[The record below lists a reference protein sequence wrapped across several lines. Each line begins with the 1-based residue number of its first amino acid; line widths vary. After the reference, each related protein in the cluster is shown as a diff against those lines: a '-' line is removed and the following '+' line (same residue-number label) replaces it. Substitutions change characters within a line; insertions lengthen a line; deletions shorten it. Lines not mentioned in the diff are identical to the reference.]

1 MNEENDVIP
10 EMPDSIQQQR
20 QETYENSTL
29 FDSSAEDELN
39 TVLTAMKAL
48 PFGDERQKD
57 AFFENV
63 QRLQGYHVIQI
74 FNLGVASLQKYYMKE
89 SSEFLEEAMNLFEIC
104 LSFCYADDVSKRVA
118 FDYYVRALKFCFP
131 SQPKQFLSTTVVSML
146 LQLVQ
151 ILQEGKL
158 ATIVCEKD
166 EQGTNSKTQIKGTKY
181 FIAELLAIFETRRD
195 RDEGCITEIVAQT
208 KRIASKDVS
217 VTNTK
222 ENVEENLRSEH
233 AVSPYLLTN
242 WIKLLQLESVNNAFA
257 SGLAKLDT
265 LSCTV
270 RHFPICLPSRF
281 TIHTSYLYE
290 STIAHLVSILE
301 EIKST
306 GSDVI
311 LPTTEERLAI
321 FFKHVDNFCHN
332 AKVTVALLKV
342 LVDESISSEVQR
354 AVLDQFFFEEKR
366 KFGSYQQCVDWI
378 EIKARAVDLVSKVLS
393 LLPDG
398 EVVNKLLK
406 FWKASF
412 AVDPD
417 YQTLVCMLSL
427 FLEGSSSEGSCC
439 LQERA
444 EKTLEFLDC
453 LDRPLLNLITSWY
466 PFLAWFIREFPTSFH
481 DQRRTD
487 GLRFIRSAS
496 RVARLPS
503 GQKGIFVRSVEQFF
517 DWASKQNCT
526 EEMKDEIVQL
536 LMCCTDSGALLRNWE
551 FSIDVIKQMI
561 LCKQLPF
568 SSKKAAVLKLNDLA
582 KHFKEKEPRSV
593 LQDLVKRVIS
603 NQSLQFKAEIL
614 FEVTDVIRCCADKD
628 RSTETIRIPSYVVEL
643 MSLLSYS
650 PISGDRMVKVLKKS
664 KESGKSMLIG
674 KRVLELV
681 EWHCSN
687 EGADE
692 YFDLLYSAFVDIL
705 NGDKDLCEQ
714 FYAESKPYCHSVTS
728 QFVWS
733 FVVCRLLSSGLFS
746 EEIDSRCCL
755 TVLEA
760 ACGFNSPFEVLHLFS
775 HVRLNAEKIVHVF
788 KKESNTN
795 SSLGMDNCL
804 LKTFASSLSTIVGSD
819 VLSGQEKLL
828 LVKKVCDIFFR
839 CPDSLT
845 GQMVEKA
852 LINLIPFPHWQNG
865 NSSSGQEVS
874 VMHLELNEIMVM
886 LENPMIVAQLSRVPV
901 SADMSLSTVLSTMDC
916 HSSSRD
922 TLTDLYHFTGSLDDV
937 DEAFFR
943 HLLPVLEIAIKML
956 NSLEDVLDILREL
969 VCFIR
974 DVPPELIPLIT
985 VNFGYLLENQV
996 NEQERKRFFDE
1007 VIMKWSFSP
1016 NPDVL
1021 SYLKIP
1027 RLLWTAYTAADTP
1040 AKRCELIDRLQEI
1053 LRKTTEKVESYCEM
1067 GQNLRFLAECDN
1079 IRTIS
1084 CCELEWLV
1092 FHSSLSTDE
1101 AALAYN
1107 LSFRL
1112 FNPKLRC
1119 FTLSD
1124 VQIEEGVFAFER
1136 QETSPKQSADKKKVS
1151 TSSIVAS
1158 VTIDSPAT
1166 EQGTP
1171 IVTPLSVAQKMIQ
1184 VLKRS
1189 LGVGKD
1195 LAEIAFSLWDFL
1207 FSSISTTGLCDAECK
1222 TRSSFIDDDVE
1233 VLLSVL
1239 SEASSRGVVL
1249 YWTNL
1254 NRHLFSQCSDVILKA
1269 CKKANEANSI
1279 EKGANLNFHSKVHN
1293 TLETMQM
1300 STLDTSCSVLP
1311 RLWSP
1316 TSCFRLVKPQ
1326 LKHLSIMLESRLP
1339 IEETSLVLDLFQ
1351 INVQAGISVNE
1362 IVSSW
1367 SCTDEAVQLIESV
1380 KLSCQDGDVSSLS
1393 PAQSE
1398 FVWQLLKAFGRFCM
1412 NSCKNLLDKLKKL
1425 IVLHDPENSYGLN
1438 RLPKWREMM
1447 ISDGFP
1453 AHVIDCWCVVFL
1465 VTPLKGLSSR
1475 DVDAIVDLNSHSFQ
1489 LVAPVSHKIKSC
1501 LFPEDG
1507 FEVTQAGINEPQ
1519 TKERLRLARLL
1530 SEFINVLRLRKPE
1543 ENSKDAVIKGMVVDA
1558 CNKLCRSHEDESK
1571 RKSDLYKIH
1580 GRQLKTLFTEI
1591 FGKQRRSDDEV
1602 NCAGMVHQAR
1612 EEDVRRVLLVS
1623 RQSSLSVL
1631 SHTEVYEPF
1640 LVLLRR
1646 WLSRVVAKPVLASH
1660 TREIVQLLL
1669 SVHPSE
1675 DGPAPLEEI
1684 HGIIKAHVL
1693 SLENNKA
1700 LIAQLHAAGYNQNE
1714 QGTPDL
1720 WSSPVVECFGYLS
1733 KSDSKGDRRFKKKL
1747 TKVLRCLWN
1756 EWKDI
1761 LSMCRVTVIKVSN
1774 TNVLVEDLFGA
1785 QASLEEMEDQVSAVK
1800 KEVSQIE
1807 SQKVVRRVKQLMRQE
1822 QRHRERI
1829 GQQYESNKVR
1839 NLSLILASGGNL

>member
-118 FDYYVRALKFCFP
+118 FDYYVRALKFCFR

-158 ATIVCEKD
+158 ATIVREKD

-208 KRIASKDVS
+208 VRIASKDVS

-270 RHFPICLPSRF
+270 RHFSICLPSRF

-290 STIAHLVSILE
+290 STIANLVSIVE

-321 FFKHVDNFCHN
+321 FFKHVDNVCHN

-366 KFGSYQQCVDWI
+366 KFESYQQCVDWI

-406 FWKASF
+406 FWKVSF

-466 PFLAWFIREFPTSFH
+466 PFLAWFIREFPTSFQ

-582 KHFKEKEPRSV
+582 KHFKDKEPRSV
-593 LQDLVKRVIS
+593 LQDLVKRVTS

-614 FEVTDVIRCCADKD
+614 IEVIDVIRCFADKD
-628 RSTETIRIPSYVVEL
+628 RSTETIRIPSYVMEL

-681 EWHCSN
+681 QWHCRN

-705 NGDKDLCEQ
+705 NGDKNFCEQ
-714 FYAESKPYCHSVTS
+714 FYAESKIYCHSVTS

-828 LVKKVCDIFFR
+828 LVKKVCDIFIR

-845 GQMVEKA
+845 GQTMEKA

-865 NSSSGQEVS
+865 NSSSGQEVP
-874 VMHLELNEIMVM
+874 VMHLELNEIMAI

-901 SADMSLSTVLSTMDC
+901 SADMSLSTVLSTRDC
-916 HSSSRD
+916 RSSSRD
-922 TLTDLYHFTGSLDDV
+922 TLTDLYHFIGSLNDV
-937 DEAFFR
+937 GEAFFR
-943 HLLPVLEIAIKML
+943 HLLPLLEIAIKML
-956 NSLEDVLDILREL
+956 NSLEDGLYILRQL
-969 VCFIR
+969 VRFIR
-974 DVPPELIPLIT
+974 VVPPELIPLIT
-985 VNFGYLLENQV
+985 VNFEHSLTIQT
-996 NEQERKRFFDE
+996 NEQDRESFFNE
-1007 VIMKWSFSP
+1007 AIMKWDFSP
-1016 NPDVL
+1016 NWHVL

-1027 RLLWTAYTAADTP
+1027 LLLWKACTTGQTP
-1040 AKRCELIDRLQEI
+1040 AKICDLIDRVQGI
-1053 LRKTTEKVESYCEM
+1053 LKKTNEKVETYCQM
-1067 GQNLRFLAECDN
+1067 GQNLRFVTQYDN
-1079 IRTIS
+1079 IRRIS
-1084 CCELEWLV
+1084 CCEMEWLV

-1101 AALAYN
+1101 AALAIN
-1107 LSFRL
+1107 LSFRF

-1124 VQIEEGVFAFER
+1124 VQIEDGFFAFEHP
-1136 QETSPKQSADKKKVS
+1136 ETPSDQGAGG
-1151 TSSIVAS
+1151 SI
-1158 VTIDSPAT
+1158 TNESPAT
-1166 EQGTP
+1166 EPLTA
-1171 IVTPLSVAQKMIQ
+1171 IVTPLSIAQKMIHHLQ
-1184 VLKRS
+1184 RI
-1189 LGVGKD
+1189 LGQGED
-1195 LAEIAFSLWDFL
+1195 LTAIAFSLWDFL
-1207 FSSISTTGLCDAECK
+1207 FPSVTITGCCTARLSSLDDLFVDVFLSILEGSSST
-1222 TRSSFIDDDVE
+1222 E
-1233 VLLSVL
+1233 VI
-1239 SEASSRGVVL
+1239 L
-1249 YWTNL
+1249 YWAKL
-1254 NRHLFSQCSDVILKA
+1254 DKHHFSECSEVILKA
-1269 CKKANEANSI
+1269 CKKTSEEDDIDKRAC
-1279 EKGANLNFHSKVHN
+1279 LNFHCKVFD
-1293 TLETMQM
+1293 TVEAIRM
-1300 STLDTSCSVLP
+1300 STLDTSCPMLP
-1311 RLWSP
+1311 PTLWQP
-1316 TSCFRLVKPQ
+1316 ASCFQLVKPQ
-1326 LKHLSIMLESRLP
+1326 LKHLSNLLESRLP
-1339 IEETSLVLDLFQ
+1339 IDVTLAVLDLFQ
-1351 INVQAGISVNE
+1351 INIQAG
-1362 IVSSW
+1362 
-1367 SCTDEAVQLIESV
+1367 
-1380 KLSCQDGDVSSLS
+1380 LSCRD
-1393 PAQSE
+1393 
-1398 FVWQLLKAFGRFCM
+1398 R
-1412 NSCKNLLDKLKKL
+1412 L
-1425 IVLHDPENSYGLN
+1425 ILVMQTTGSGTD
-1438 RLPKWREMM
+1438 RE
-1447 ISDGFP
+1447 
-1453 AHVIDCWCVVFL
+1453 CE
-1465 VTPLKGLSSR
+1465 TGLS
-1475 DVDAIVDLNSHSFQ
+1475 
-1489 LVAPVSHKIKSC
+1489 
-1501 LFPEDG
+1501 
-1507 FEVTQAGINEPQ
+1507 
-1519 TKERLRLARLL
+1519 
-1530 SEFINVLRLRKPE
+1530 
-1543 ENSKDAVIKGMVVDA
+1543 
-1558 CNKLCRSHEDESK
+1558 
-1571 RKSDLYKIH
+1571 
-1580 GRQLKTLFTEI
+1580 
-1591 FGKQRRSDDEV
+1591 
-1602 NCAGMVHQAR
+1602 
-1612 EEDVRRVLLVS
+1612 
-1623 RQSSLSVL
+1623 
-1631 SHTEVYEPF
+1631 
-1640 LVLLRR
+1640 
-1646 WLSRVVAKPVLASH
+1646 
-1660 TREIVQLLL
+1660 
-1669 SVHPSE
+1669 
-1675 DGPAPLEEI
+1675 
-1684 HGIIKAHVL
+1684 
-1693 SLENNKA
+1693 
-1700 LIAQLHAAGYNQNE
+1700 
-1714 QGTPDL
+1714 
-1720 WSSPVVECFGYLS
+1720 
-1733 KSDSKGDRRFKKKL
+1733 
-1747 TKVLRCLWN
+1747 
-1756 EWKDI
+1756 
-1761 LSMCRVTVIKVSN
+1761 
-1774 TNVLVEDLFGA
+1774 
-1785 QASLEEMEDQVSAVK
+1785 
-1800 KEVSQIE
+1800 
-1807 SQKVVRRVKQLMRQE
+1807 
-1822 QRHRERI
+1822 
-1829 GQQYESNKVR
+1829 
-1839 NLSLILASGGNL
+1839 